1 MYMPLAVLSKIVP
14 IVSRPKRASH
24 GHRLD
29 ARFNGLVGSFVG
41 WATLRYGTV
50 FLAFFFVGQV
60 LTVLHTNSKL
70 YNLLTDT
77 TVKMIL

>member
-50 FLAFFFVGQV
+50 FLALFFCWASAQRTPHQFKAVQF
-60 LTVLHTNSKL
+60 TNGHDS
-70 YNLLTDT
+70 
-77 TVKMIL
+77 